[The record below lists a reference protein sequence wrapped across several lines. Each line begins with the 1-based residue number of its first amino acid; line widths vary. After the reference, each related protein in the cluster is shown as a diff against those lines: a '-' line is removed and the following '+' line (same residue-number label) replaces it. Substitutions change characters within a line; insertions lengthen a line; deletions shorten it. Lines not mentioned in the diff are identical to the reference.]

1 MRTKIK
7 TMEPKTYQNKPNGF
21 KIVLEDGTEG
31 NLVEKDSDKGL
42 RVGDTVEAT
51 ITDYVSKSKGTHS
64 NLITLKLI
72 SESVQNPVQTETK
85 TTPPV
90 GIPQSNDMVK
100 KIKSE
105 AAIRMME
112 RAMDLF
118 VKEDLDWD
126 KMQERQEYV
135 TRLVWGEIDEIYG
148 LK

>member
-7 TMEPKTYQNKPNGF
+7 TMEAKTYQGKPNGY

-51 ITDYVSKSKGTHS
+51 VTDYVSKSKGTHS
-64 NLITLKLI
+64 NLITLKLV
-72 SESVQNPVQTETK
+72 SETQQKSVQTETK
-85 TTPPV
+85 GTPM
-90 GIPQSNDMVK
+90 PQSNDMVK
-100 KIKSE
+100 KIKAE